1 VAFDLPAPSTEKL
14 EHSPLSL
21 VVCQVRHEQN
31 LAASDPKRAVAVHD
45 RVNVA
50 FPVLEE
56 QTGQELTI
64 AAGAAG
70 IQALPGQQTRGWKM
84 HSEDQAWNAVVMP
97 AFFSLET
104 TRYDDWPDFRERLET
119 FARAVRD
126 AIDPSL
132 EQRVGIRFIDQITHP
147 DVATP
152 QDWRHWIDAAFL
164 GPIAHDSIG
173 SSVTTTQQILQ
184 LDAGNSCSII
194 LRHGCV
200 RDEEKGAWM
209 YLLDHDCFVQRGR
222 PFDVDQL
229 VAAAEDLHT
238 LALQVF
244 QAAIT
249 PELYTYLRGT
259 TE

>member
-1 VAFDLPAPSTEKL
+1 VALDLPAPSTDKL
-14 EHSPLSL
+14 GRSPLSL

-31 LAASDPKRAVAVHD
+31 LGASDPKRAVAVHD
-45 RVNVA
+45 RVKDA
-50 FPVLEE
+50 YPVLEE

-64 AAGAAG
+64 AAGAGG

-84 HSEDQAWNAVVMP
+84 RSEDQAWNAVVMP
-97 AFFSLET
+97 TFFSLET
-104 TRYDDWPDFRERLET
+104 TRYDDWPDFKLRLES
-119 FARAVRD
+119 FARAVYE

-147 DVATP
+147 DVNTP
-152 QDWRHWIDAAFL
+152 QDWRPWIDAAFL
-164 GPIAHDSIG
+164 GPIAHDKIG
-173 SSVTTTQQILQ
+173 SSVTTTQQLLQ
-184 LDAGNSCSII
+184 LDAGDGRSII

-200 RDEEKGAWM
+200 RDEEKGTWM

-222 PFDVDQL
+222 TFDVDDIVSA
-229 VAAAEDLHT
+229 VADLQT

-249 PELYTYLRGT
+249 PEMYAYLRGSA
-259 TE
+259 E